1 VTPGGRIVGSIVM
14 LTAVGIIGALASI
27 FAAVLVSGSSDDD
40 DAVSSSSESSEVRD
54 ELRAI
59 RRELAALRAASG
71 RDDEPG
77 S

>member
-1 VTPGGRIVGSIVM
+1 
-14 LTAVGIIGALASI
+14 
-27 FAAVLVSGSSDDD
+27 VLSSDD
-40 DAVSSSSESSEVRD
+40 ANGKSPLPPLSSDTEIRD

-77 S
+77 P